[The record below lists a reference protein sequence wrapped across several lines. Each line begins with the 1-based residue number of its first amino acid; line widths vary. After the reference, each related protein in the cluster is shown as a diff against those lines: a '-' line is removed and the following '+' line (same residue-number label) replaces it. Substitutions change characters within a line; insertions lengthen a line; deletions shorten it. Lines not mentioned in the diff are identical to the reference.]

1 MESKTQKTPQVE
13 RNPPKITNVKSR
25 NTTFNKVSS
34 NSPSK
39 RHSSG
44 VIIRRRSFH
53 GDGLLE
59 KTKQKNN
66 NNFEVTKR
74 QGIWYYV
81 RYYVGV
87 ITFVLIPLR

>member
-1 MESKTQKTPQVE
+1 MESKKQKTPQVE
-13 RNPPKITNVKSR
+13 RNPPKMTNAMSR
-25 NTTFNKVSS
+25 NTTYNKVSSS

-59 KTKQKNN
+59 KTKQKHL
-66 NNFEVTKR
+66 EVTKR